1 MKKIVLIMMHCLLVI
16 SCEKVQE
23 KLPILGNPIVK
34 NNETE
39 YPRIKD
45 FSFTN
50 QDSLV
55 INNNTFAG
63 KIYIADFIFL
73 SCPSICPKMN
83 VQLKKVYDT
92 YKNNNEVL
100 FLSHTIDTEH
110 DTIPR
115 LKAYTVDNGI
125 KKNWHFVT
133 GNRDSIYKIATE
145 SYFATAYPDKNE
157 PGGFVHS
164 GGFLLVDKDRH
175 VRGVYDGTNPKE
187 TARLIG
193 DVKKLLEESPAK

>member
-1 MKKIVLIMMHCLLVI
+1 MKKIILVLLCCVLAV
-16 SCEKVQE
+16 SCEKAQE
-23 KLPILGNPIVK
+23 KLPVLGNPIVK
-34 NNETE
+34 GNETQ

-45 FSFTN
+45 FSFIN
-50 QDSLV
+50 QDSLEV
-55 INNNTFAG
+55 TNNTFSG

-83 VQLKKVYDT
+83 VQLKKVYNA
-92 YKNNNEVL
+92 YKTDGEVL
-100 FLSHTIDTEH
+100 FLSHTIDPDN

-145 SYFATAYPDKNE
+145 SYFATAYPDQNE
-157 PGGFVHS
+157 LGGFVHS
-164 GGFLLVDKDRH
+164 GGFLLIDKNRH

-187 TARLIG
+187 TTRLIA
-193 DVKKLLEESPAK
+193 DVKNLLAEDEAK

>member
-1 MKKIVLIMMHCLLVI
+1 MKKIALILLHSLLVI
-16 SCEKVQE
+16 SCEKAQE

-34 NNETE
+34 GNETQ

-50 QDSLV
+50 QDSLK
-55 INNNTFAG
+55 ITNNTFDD

-83 VQLKKVYDT
+83 TQLKKVYDV
-92 YKNNNEVL
+92 YKTNNEVL
-100 FLSHTIDTEH
+100 FLSHTIDPDH

-115 LKAYTVDNGI
+115 LKAYTVDHDI

-164 GGFLLVDKDRH
+164 GGFLLIDKDRH

-187 TARLIG
+187 TTRLIA
-193 DVKKLLEESPAK
+193 DVKTLLEESEAK

>member
-1 MKKIVLIMMHCLLVI
+1 MIYCLMLT
-16 SCEKVQE
+16 SCGKVQE
-23 KLPILGNPIVK
+23 KLPILGNPIIEGNK
-34 NNETE
+34 TR

-50 QDSLV
+50 QDSMV
-55 INNNTFAG
+55 VNNTTFAG

-83 VQLKKVYDT
+83 VELKKVYET
-92 YKNNNEVL
+92 YKDNDEVL
-100 FLSHTIDTEH
+100 FLSHTIDPEH

-115 LKAYTVDNGI
+115 LKAYTVANGI

-133 GNRDSIYKIATE
+133 GSRDSIYKIATE

-164 GGFLLVDKDRH
+164 GGFLLVDKNRH

-187 TARLIG
+187 TDRLID